1 MRKKIKGNILIS
13 SFTNKK
19 FPIFRSVR
27 FAKERFGKN
36 LKIYLG
42 NKNFFPYANFF
53 KENSLLIPYCVQKNR
68 FKILKILINK
78 KIRFIIPTSD
88 QELIFWSRNKFFFQ
102 KKGINVFVSSLSSI
116 KTCLDKNLFH
126 KFCKLN
132 NIPDI
137 KVLTQK
143 EYKKKNI
150 KLVVK
155 ERFSFNKSETLI
167 NKNYNYVK
175 KHLHKF
181 KNPIFQKYIPGPE
194 ISIDAFV
201 DDDFKVKALFLRKR
215 EFVNQ
220 GESQVSSIF
229 RNKKLEIIFKKY
241 FEIFQFSGFVMMQA
255 KIIKGKIFIIECNPR
270 IGGASTVSIN
280 NGIDTF
286 FWQINKVINDKFT
299 IRFNPGKKNKLYRF
313 PIDFYL

>member
-78 KIRFIIPTSD
+78 KIKFIIPTSD

-143 EYKKKNI
+143 EYKKK
-150 KLVVK
+150 
-155 ERFSFNKSETLI
+155 
-167 NKNYNYVK
+167 
-175 KHLHKF
+175 
-181 KNPIFQKYIPGPE
+181 
-194 ISIDAFV
+194 IS
-201 DDDFKVKALFLRKR
+201 
-215 EFVNQ
+215 
-220 GESQVSSIF
+220 S
-229 RNKKLEIIFKKY
+229 
-241 FEIFQFSGFVMMQA
+241 
-255 KIIKGKIFIIECNPR
+255 
-270 IGGASTVSIN
+270 
-280 NGIDTF
+280 
-286 FWQINKVINDKFT
+286 
-299 IRFNPGKKNKLYRF
+299 
-313 PIDFYL
+313 